1 MRLKVRKMEK
11 YRWLVWGILCFAYV
25 IAIFHR
31 MGMGVIRA
39 DMEETLNLS
48 SMSFAGLGSIFFY
61 VYMVMQIPAGILVD
75 FFGVRNTAA
84 AGSALAGAGSI
95 LFGLSPTIFMLFLGR
110 FLVSAGVSVLF
121 ISILKIISNWFYE
134 REFGTLTGLTN
145 VVGSLGAILAQTP
158 LVALVS
164 MFTWRN
170 SFVIIGVVGIVSAA
184 LCLLVVRNKPTD
196 IGLPYVVSSETVK
209 NKEGKANVVKVL
221 IEVCKNPYTWPGSI
235 AYAGFYGSILSLTG
249 TWGPSY
255 LMNVYGMSTVKAAN
269 YIIVIILGAATAGL
283 SIGRISDR
291 LSKRKS
297 PMTIIGTVYLIS
309 WVILVVIYQGKPPVV
324 ILGVLFFTMGF
335 SAATYVLAWACGKE
349 VNNPLYA
356 GISTAVVNSG
366 GIFGAAV
373 IPLIFGEILDKYSNI
388 LGNQQLYNKAFMSC
402 LVSVAVGYAFLFFI
416 KETNCRN
423 IYNTLNHSMVSDKH
437 PQSVNR

>member
-1 MRLKVRKMEK
+1 MGLKVRIMGN
-11 YRWLVWGILCFAYV
+11 YRWLVWGILCFAYI

-39 DMEETLNLS
+39 DMEKTLNLS
-48 SMSFAGLGSIFFY
+48 AMSFAGLGSIFFY

-84 AGSALAGAGSI
+84 AGTALASTGSI
-95 LFGLSPTIFMLFLGR
+95 LFGLAPTILLLFLGR

-145 VVGSLGAILAQTP
+145 VVGSTGAILAQTP

-164 MFTWRN
+164 QFTWRY

-184 LCLLVVRNKPTD
+184 LCLLVIRNKPAD
-196 IGLPYVVSSETVK
+196 LGLLRVASSEKEK
-209 NKEGKANVVKVL
+209 NKEEKSNVVKVL
-221 IEVCKNPYTWPGSI
+221 IAVCKNPYTWPASI

-255 LMNVYGMSTVKAAN
+255 LMNVYEMSTVKAAN
-269 YIIVIILGAATAGL
+269 FIIIIILGAVTAGL

-291 LSKRKS
+291 ISKRKS
-297 PMTIIGTVYLIS
+297 PMTIIGTVYFIS
-309 WVILVVIYQGKPPVV
+309 WMILVLIYQGKPPVF
-324 ILGVLFFTMGF
+324 ILGVLFFIMGF
-335 SAATYVLAWACGKE
+335 SAASYVLAWACGKE

-366 GIFGAAV
+366 GILGAAI
-373 IPLIFGEILDKYSNI
+373 IPMVFGKILDKYSNI

-402 LVSVAVGYAFLFFI
+402 LISVAIGYVFLFFI

-423 IYNTLNHSMVSDKH
+423 IYDTLNNSLNTVK
-437 PQSVNR
+437 